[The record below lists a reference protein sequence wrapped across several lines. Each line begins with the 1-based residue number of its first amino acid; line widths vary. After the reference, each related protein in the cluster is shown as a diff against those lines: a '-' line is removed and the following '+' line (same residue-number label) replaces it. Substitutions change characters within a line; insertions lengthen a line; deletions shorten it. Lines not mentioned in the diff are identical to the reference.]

1 MVLVYYG
8 FPSYIAAMFIRQVKK
23 KNAKSGKTFFQYQ
36 LAQASRIEG
45 KVKQQSILYLGSEPL
60 LSDTENRKMLLNILQ
75 AKIFGQ
81 STLFTEDYPGFIHE
95 LAEKYFEKFQ
105 IKYKGI
111 DIQESVSIPPVK
123 DKAQLETI
131 DLNSL
136 VVEDSRTFGGEY
148 LCSQILEKLEFA
160 HCLDTLGFRKK
171 DVQMAHISIISRA
184 LFAASEYKTTQYL
197 RDNSELKTM
206 FGFGEN
212 EDISHYSLYKIA
224 DQLYDSK
231 DLIDKFLYKKLTG
244 LFNIKDSL
252 VIYDLSNTYFEGRKA
267 NSKLARYGRSKEKR
281 NDCKQVVFTGVVNAE
296 GFIRY
301 SRIYEGNAPDVS
313 TLEDMINDLKRHSD
327 TLSDKVVVMDAGFAS
342 EENLEYLIGQKLKY
356 VCVSRKQ
363 IKNYQTDQNAPVCTV
378 KDKRNNTIEL
388 QVFTPEGFPD
398 TWMCVKSE
406 QKRIKEQSM
415 ADKIFTRFE
424 DELSS
429 LSRGLDKKGTT
440 KKIEKVWERIGRL
453 KEKYRLVSGR
463 YIIDVDGSNG
473 TATRVTWQRKEP
485 EKTSAAK
492 HGMYFIRTNIEKSD
506 EIQLWNVYNTVREVE
521 ATFRCLKSD
530 LQLRPVYHQKD
541 QRIES
546 HLYLAILAYQL
557 VNTIRYM
564 LKEKGIT
571 SDWRNIVR
579 VMNTQTIQSVVFNN
593 ETKKFCVRK
602 PSKPIREVLDIYQA
616 TRTKSMIP
624 DKKKYVVYH

>member
-1 MVLVYYG
+1 MVLVYYI
-8 FPSYIAAMFIRQVKK
+8 FPAYIATMFIRQVKK
-23 KNAKSGKTFFQYQ
+23 KNGKSGKTFFQYQ

-45 KVKQQSILYLGSEPL
+45 KVKQQSILYLGSEPI
-60 LSDTENRKMLLNILQ
+60 LSDTENRKMLLDILQ
-75 AKIFGQ
+75 ARIFGQ
-81 STLFTEDYPGFIHE
+81 SILFTEDYPASIHE
-95 LAEKYFEKFQ
+95 LAEKYYEKFL
-105 IKYKGI
+105 IKYKDI
-111 DIQESVSIPPVK
+111 DIEESVSIPPVK

-136 VVEDSRTFGGEY
+136 VVEDSRTFGGEH
-148 LCSQILEKLEFA
+148 LCSQILEKLDFA
-160 HCLDTLGFRKK
+160 HCLDSLGFKQK
-171 DVQMAHISIISRA
+171 EVQMAHISIISRA

-281 NDCKQVVFTGVVNAE
+281 DDCKQVVFTGVVNAE

-342 EENLEYLIGQKLKY
+342 EDNLEYLTGQKLKY

-363 IKNYQTDQNAPVCTV
+363 IKNYQIDQSTPVCTV

-398 TWMCVKSE
+398 TWMYVKSE

-429 LSRGLDKKGTT
+429 LSKGLDKKGTT

-463 YIIDVDGSNG
+463 YIIDVDVSNG
-473 TATRVTWQRKEP
+473 TATRVSWQKREP

-492 HGMYFIRTNIEKSD
+492 HGVYCIRTNNKKSD

-530 LQLRPVYHQKD
+530 LQLRPVHHQKD

-579 VMNTQTIQSVVFNN
+579 IMNTQSIQSVVFNN

-602 PSKPIREVLDIYQA
+602 PSKPIKEVLDIYQA
-616 TRTKSMIP
+616 THTKSMIP
-624 DKKKYVVYH
+624 EKKKYVVYH

>member
-1 MVLVYYG
+1 
-8 FPSYIAAMFIRQVKK
+8 MFIRQVKK

-95 LAEKYFEKFQ
+95 LVEKYFEKFQ

-212 EDISHYSLYKIA
+212 EDISHYSMYKIA

-363 IKNYQTDQNAPVCTV
+363 IKDYQTDQNAPVCTV
-378 KDKRNNTIEL
+378 KDKRNNIIEL
-388 QVFTPEGFPD
+388 QVFTPDGFPD

-440 KKIEKVWERIGRL
+440 KKVEKVWERIGRL

>member
-1 MVLVYYG
+1 MELVYFN
-8 FPSYIAAMFIRQVKK
+8 FPAYIAAMFIRQVKK

-60 LSDTENRKMLLNILQ
+60 LSDTENRKMLLDILQ

-81 STLFTEDYPGFIHE
+81 STLFTENYPGFIQE
-95 LAEKYFEKFQ
+95 LAEKYFEKFR
-105 IKYKGI
+105 IKYKGV

-171 DVQMAHISIISRA
+171 EVQMAHISIISRA

-363 IKNYQTDQNAPVCTV
+363 IKDYQTDQNAPVCTV

-388 QVFTPEGFPD
+388 QVFTPDGFPD

-440 KKIEKVWERIGRL
+440 KKVEKVWERIGRL

-492 HGMYFIRTNIEKSD
+492 HGMYFIRTNIEKSN

-521 ATFRCLKSD
+521 STFRCLKSD
-530 LQLRPVYHQKD
+530 LQLRPVHHQKD

-602 PSKPIREVLDIYQA
+602 PSKPIKEVLDIYQA
-616 TRTKSMIP
+616 THTKSMIP

>member
-1 MVLVYYG
+1 MA
-8 FPSYIAAMFIRQVKK
+8 YI
-23 KNAKSGKTFFQYQ
+23 
-36 LAQASRIEG
+36 
-45 KVKQQSILYLGSEPL
+45 
-60 LSDTENRKMLLNILQ
+60 
-75 AKIFGQ
+75 
-81 STLFTEDYPGFIHE
+81 
-95 LAEKYFEKFQ
+95 
-105 IKYKGI
+105 
-111 DIQESVSIPPVK
+111 
-123 DKAQLETI
+123 TI
-131 DLNSL
+131 
-136 VVEDSRTFGGEY
+136 
-148 LCSQILEKLEFA
+148 
-160 HCLDTLGFRKK
+160 
-171 DVQMAHISIISRA
+171 IIRA

-206 FGFGEN
+206 FGFGAS

-281 NDCKQVVFTGVVNAE
+281 DDCKQVVFTGVVNAE

-342 EENLEYLIGQKLKY
+342 EDNLEYLTGQKLKY

-363 IKNYQTDQNAPVCTV
+363 IKDYQIDQDAPVCTV

-388 QVFTPEGFPD
+388 QAFTPEGFPD
-398 TWMCVKSE
+398 TWMYVKSE

-429 LSRGLDKKGTT
+429 LSQGLDKKGTT

-463 YIIDVDGSNG
+463 YIIDVDDSNG
-473 TATRVTWQRKEP
+473 TATRVTWQKKEP

-492 HGMYFIRTNIEKSD
+492 HGVYFIRTNIEKSD

-530 LQLRPVYHQKD
+530 LQLRPVHHQKD

-564 LKEKGIT
+564 LKEEGIT

-579 VMNTQTIQSVVFNN
+579 IMNTQSIQSVVFNN

-602 PSKPIREVLDIYQA
+602 PSKPIKEVLDIYQA
-616 TRTKSMIP
+616 THTKSMIP

>member
-1 MVLVYYG
+1 MVLVYYN
-8 FPSYIAAMFIRQVKK
+8 FPAYIATMFIRQVKK

-95 LAEKYFEKFQ
+95 LVEKYFEKFQ

-212 EDISHYSLYKIA
+212 EDISHYSMYKIA

-363 IKNYQTDQNAPVCTV
+363 IKDYQTDQNAPVCTV
-378 KDKRNNTIEL
+378 KDKRNNIIEL
-388 QVFTPEGFPD
+388 QVFTPDGFPD

-440 KKIEKVWERIGRL
+440 KKVEKVWERIGRL

>member
-1 MVLVYYG
+1 
-8 FPSYIAAMFIRQVKK
+8 
-23 KNAKSGKTFFQYQ
+23 
-36 LAQASRIEG
+36 
-45 KVKQQSILYLGSEPL
+45 
-60 LSDTENRKMLLNILQ
+60 
-75 AKIFGQ
+75 
-81 STLFTEDYPGFIHE
+81 
-95 LAEKYFEKFQ
+95 
-105 IKYKGI
+105 
-111 DIQESVSIPPVK
+111 
-123 DKAQLETI
+123 
-131 DLNSL
+131 
-136 VVEDSRTFGGEY
+136 
-148 LCSQILEKLEFA
+148 
-160 HCLDTLGFRKK
+160 
-171 DVQMAHISIISRA
+171 
-184 LFAASEYKTTQYL
+184 
-197 RDNSELKTM
+197 
-206 FGFGEN
+206 
-212 EDISHYSLYKIA
+212 
-224 DQLYDSK
+224 
-231 DLIDKFLYKKLTG
+231 
-244 LFNIKDSL
+244 
-252 VIYDLSNTYFEGRKA
+252 
-267 NSKLARYGRSKEKR
+267 
-281 NDCKQVVFTGVVNAE
+281 
-296 GFIRY
+296 
-301 SRIYEGNAPDVS
+301 
-313 TLEDMINDLKRHSD
+313 
-327 TLSDKVVVMDAGFAS
+327 
-342 EENLEYLIGQKLKY
+342 
-356 VCVSRKQ
+356 VC
-363 IKNYQTDQNAPVCTV
+363 ITV
-378 KDKRNNTIEL
+378 KDKRNNIIEL
-388 QVFTPEGFPD
+388 QVFTPDGFPD

-492 HGMYFIRTNIEKSD
+492 YGMYFIRTNIEKSD

>member
-1 MVLVYYG
+1 MMLVW
-8 FPSYIAAMFIRQVKK
+8 FIISPYIASMFIRQVKK
-23 KNAKSGKTFFQYQ
+23 KNTKSGKIFFQYQ

-45 KVKQQSILYLGSEPL
+45 KVKQQSILYLGSEPIL
-60 LSDTENRKMLLNILQ
+60 ADAENRKMLLDILQ
-75 AKIFGQ
+75 TKIFGQ
-81 STLFTEDYPGFIHE
+81 SSLFTEDYPKSIHE
-95 LAEKYFEKFQ
+95 LAGRYFEKFQ

-111 DIQESVSIPPVK
+111 DIEESVSIPPVK

-131 DLNSL
+131 DVDSIG
-136 VVEDSRTFGGEY
+136 VEDSRTFGGEH
-148 LCSQILEKLEFA
+148 LCSQILEKLELA
-160 HCLDTLGFRKK
+160 HCLDSLGFNQKE
-171 DVQMAHISIISRA
+171 VQMAHISIISRA

-197 RDNSELKTM
+197 RDNSELQRM

-212 EDISHYSLYKIA
+212 EQISHYSLYKTA
-224 DQLYDSK
+224 DQLYDKK
-231 DLIDKFLYKKLTG
+231 DLIDNFLYKKLTG

-267 NSKLARYGRSKEKR
+267 NSTLAQYGRSKEKR
-281 NDCKQVVFTGVVNAE
+281 NDCKQVVFTGVINAQ

-301 SRIYEGNAPDVS
+301 SRVYEGNTPDVS
-313 TLEDMINDLKRHSD
+313 TLEDMIKDLKSHSD
-327 TLSDKVVVMDAGFAS
+327 TISDKVVVMDAGFAS
-342 EENLEYLIGQKLKY
+342 EENLQYLTGQNLRY

-363 IKNYQTDQNAPVCTV
+363 IKHYHIDQNAPVYTV
-378 KDKRNNTIEL
+378 KDKRDNPIEL
-388 QVFTPEGFPD
+388 QIFAPEGFSD
-398 TWMCVKSE
+398 TWMYVKSE

-429 LSRGLDKKGTT
+429 LSNGLDKKGTT

-463 YIIDVDGSNG
+463 YTIEVDANNG
-473 TATRVTWQRKEP
+473 TAIQVTWQKKEL
-485 EKTSAAK
+485 EKISAAK
-492 HGMYFIRTNIEKSD
+492 HGVYFIRTNIEKAD

-521 ATFRCLKSD
+521 ATFRVLKTD
-530 LQLRPVYHQKD
+530 LQLRPVHHQKD
-541 QRIES
+541 GRVES

-564 LKEKGIT
+564 LKENGIT

-579 VMNTQTIQSVVFNN
+579 IMNTQSIQSIVFNN

-602 PSKPIREVLDIYQA
+602 PSKPIKEALDIYQA
-616 TRTKSMIP
+616 TKTKSMVP

>member
-1 MVLVYYG
+1 MVLVYYI
-8 FPSYIAAMFIRQVKK
+8 FPAYIAVMFIRQVKK
-23 KNAKSGKTFFQYQ
+23 KNGKSGKTFFQYQ

-60 LSDTENRKMLLNILQ
+60 LSDTENRKMLLDILQ
-75 AKIFGQ
+75 ARIFGQ
-81 STLFTEDYPGFIHE
+81 SILFTEDYPVSIHE
-95 LAEKYFEKFQ
+95 LAEKYYEKFL
-105 IKYKGI
+105 IKYKDI
-111 DIQESVSIPPVK
+111 DIEESVSIPPVK

-136 VVEDSRTFGGEY
+136 VVEDSRTFGGEH
-148 LCSQILEKLEFA
+148 LCSQILEKLDFA
-160 HCLDTLGFRKK
+160 HCLDSLGFKQK
-171 DVQMAHISIISRA
+171 EVQMAHISIISRA

-281 NDCKQVVFTGVVNAE
+281 DDCKQVVFTGVVNAE

-342 EENLEYLIGQKLKY
+342 EDNLEYLTGQKLKY

-363 IKNYQTDQNAPVCTV
+363 IKDYQIDQDAPVCTV

-388 QVFTPEGFPD
+388 QAFTPEGFPD
-398 TWMCVKSE
+398 TWMYVKSE

-429 LSRGLDKKGTT
+429 LSQGLDKKGTT

-463 YIIDVDGSNG
+463 YIIDVDDSNG
-473 TATRVTWQRKEP
+473 TATRVTWQKKESK
-485 EKTSAAK
+485 KTSAAK
-492 HGMYFIRTNIEKSD
+492 HGVYFIRTNIEKSD

-530 LQLRPVYHQKD
+530 LQLRPVHHQKD

-564 LKEKGIT
+564 LKEEGIT

-579 VMNTQTIQSVVFNN
+579 IMNTQSIQSVVFNN

-602 PSKPIREVLDIYQA
+602 PSKPIKEVLDIYQA
-616 TRTKSMIP
+616 THTKSMIP

>member
-1 MVLVYYG
+1 MVLVYYI
-8 FPSYIAAMFIRQVKK
+8 FPAYIAAMFIRQVKK
-23 KNAKSGKTFFQYQ
+23 KNSKSGKTFFQYQ

-60 LSDTENRKMLLNILQ
+60 LSDTENRKMLLDILQ

-81 STLFTEDYPGFIHE
+81 STLFTEDYPPFIHE
-95 LAEKYFEKFQ
+95 LAEKYFEKFR
-105 IKYKGI
+105 IKYKDI
-111 DIQESVSIPPVK
+111 DIEESVSIPPVK

-136 VVEDSRTFGGEY
+136 VVEDSRTFGGEH
-148 LCSQILEKLEFA
+148 LCSQILEKLDFA

-171 DVQMAHISIISRA
+171 EVQMAHISIISRA

-206 FGFGEN
+206 FRFGEK

-281 NDCKQVVFTGVVNAE
+281 DDCKQVVFTGVVNAE

-342 EENLEYLIGQKLKY
+342 EDNLEYLTGQKLKY

-363 IKNYQTDQNAPVCTV
+363 IKDYQIDQDAPVCTV

-398 TWMCVKSE
+398 TWMYVKSE

-429 LSRGLDKKGTT
+429 LSQGLDKKGTT

-463 YIIDVDGSNG
+463 YIIDVDVSNG
-473 TATRVTWQRKEP
+473 TATRVTWQKKEP

-492 HGMYFIRTNIEKSD
+492 HGVYFIRTNIEKSD

-530 LQLRPVYHQKD
+530 LQLRPVHHQKD

-564 LKEKGIT
+564 LKEKGIN

-579 VMNTQTIQSVVFNN
+579 IMNTQSIQSVVFNN

-602 PSKPIREVLDIYQA
+602 PSKPIKEVLDIYQA
-616 TRTKSMIP
+616 THTKSMIP

>member
-1 MVLVYYG
+1 
-8 FPSYIAAMFIRQVKK
+8 
-23 KNAKSGKTFFQYQ
+23 
-36 LAQASRIEG
+36 
-45 KVKQQSILYLGSEPL
+45 
-60 LSDTENRKMLLNILQ
+60 
-75 AKIFGQ
+75 
-81 STLFTEDYPGFIHE
+81 
-95 LAEKYFEKFQ
+95 
-105 IKYKGI
+105 
-111 DIQESVSIPPVK
+111 
-123 DKAQLETI
+123 
-131 DLNSL
+131 
-136 VVEDSRTFGGEY
+136 
-148 LCSQILEKLEFA
+148 
-160 HCLDTLGFRKK
+160 
-171 DVQMAHISIISRA
+171 
-184 LFAASEYKTTQYL
+184 
-197 RDNSELKTM
+197 M

-342 EENLEYLIGQKLKY
+342 EDNLEYLTGQKLKY

-363 IKNYQTDQNAPVCTV
+363 IKNYQIDQNAPVCTV
-378 KDKRNNTIEL
+378 KDKRNNAIEL

-398 TWMCVKSE
+398 TWMYVKSE

-429 LSRGLDKKGTT
+429 LSQGLDKKGTT

-463 YIIDVDGSNG
+463 YIIDVDASNG
-473 TATRVTWQRKEP
+473 TATRVTWQKKEP

-492 HGMYFIRTNIEKSD
+492 HGVYFIRTNIEKSD

-530 LQLRPVYHQKD
+530 LQLRPVHHQKD

-579 VMNTQTIQSVVFNN
+579 IMNTQSIQSVVFNN

-602 PSKPIREVLDIYQA
+602 PSKPIKEVMDIYQA